1 MRLKINGLTVF
12 IDGDRNKPKILFVH
26 AFPHDRRMW
35 SKQVNALSSE
45 FCVITYDVRGFGES
59 SVENGQYTM
68 EMYADD
74 LINIVDEIG
83 GEKPILA
90 GLSMGGY
97 ISLRVLE
104 KAQDKFAG
112 VVLMDTRS
120 EADDNAGKLKRANA
134 IKEITEKGV
143 IEFATEFVKGCVS
156 DETLNGGTPA
166 FNQALEIAKSQDPI
180 GVKGALLA
188 MVSRTDTTDGLAEL
202 KIPTLVLVGEHDK
215 LTPPETMKAIADKI
229 PDSHFIIIP
238 KAGHLSNMENPGEV
252 NAAILKFAEII
263 FS

>member
-1 MRLKINGLTVF
+1 MRIKINGLTVF
-12 IDGDRNKPKILFVH
+12 IEGDRNKPTILFVH
-26 AFPHDRRMW
+26 AFPHDHRMW
-35 SKQVNALSSE
+35 NKQVNALSRE

-59 SVENGQYTM
+59 SIENGQFTM
-68 EMYADD
+68 EMYVDD

-83 GEKPILA
+83 GGKPILA

-104 KAQDKFAG
+104 KASEKFSGA
-112 VVLMDTRS
+112 VLMDTRS

-134 IKEITEKGV
+134 IKEISENG
-143 IEFATEFVKGCVS
+143 IIDFATEFVKGCVS

-166 FNQALEIAKSQDPI
+166 FNQALEIAKSQDPV

-188 MVSRTDTTDGLAEL
+188 MVSRTDTTDGLTEL
-202 KIPTLVLVGEHDK
+202 NIPVLVLVGEHDK
-215 LTPPETMKAIADKI
+215 LTPPETMKAMADKI
-229 PDSHFIIIP
+229 PDSHFMVIP
-238 KAGHLSNMENPGEV
+238 NAGHLSNMENPGEV